1 MADQF
6 RATFTDCDEFSRER
20 LYALLHGREVGTQCS
35 PRFHTYLKAV
45 VREPGHPKAAA
56 FVSNLS
62 STGAFVRLETLPAR
76 GRVVE
81 LDLAFPGDVVHE
93 TVNAFVVHVAPGRGI
108 GVQFIGASEAFKS
121 RLECYLAQLSR

>member
-1 MADQF
+1 M
-6 RATFTDCDEFSRER
+6 
-20 LYALLHGREVGTQCS
+20 ALLLAAHRTGLRLGQVPIDTLREETS
-35 PRFHTYLKAV
+35 YMPR
-45 VREPGHPKAAA
+45 GA

-81 LDLAFPGDVVHE
+81 LDLAFPEDVVHE